1 MTRDTDSADEDDPL
15 ARSING
21 SDQLA
26 ERVDTTSGFESVITL
41 RNSRIDRPTNAHG
54 GPDVELD
61 DPYSLSIVYPLETHR
76 TKKLLS

>member
-1 MTRDTDSADEDDPL
+1 MTHSTDP
-15 ARSING
+15 ARLKEAISRLTALYW
-21 SDQLA
+21 DA
-26 ERVDTTSGFESVITL
+26 L
-41 RNSRIDRPTNAHG
+41 RNG